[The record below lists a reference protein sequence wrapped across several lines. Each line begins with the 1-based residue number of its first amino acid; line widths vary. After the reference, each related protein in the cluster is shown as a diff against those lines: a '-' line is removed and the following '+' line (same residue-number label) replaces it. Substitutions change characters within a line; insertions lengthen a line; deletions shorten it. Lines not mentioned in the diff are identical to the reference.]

1 MTRVFRS
8 ALMLHCLLVTI
19 SLGAQDPAL
28 DDFER
33 AALGGNW
40 TRFSGSDAEI
50 VNGSDLGKPASAW
63 VFVGWTASEFA
74 ADQFCEAVIADG
86 RPDTMLTQVYVRR
99 RTSDLARYGFH
110 FNDENEDGT
119 GIANPRWE
127 IKYDGVP
134 TAQTRILAS
143 VPATMPQPGDTLR
156 IEVRGTSPVLI
167 KGFHNGVE
175 VVSAAD
181 SAHQRITT
189 SGVVGMVSRLRRG
202 GYTAPPNSPVFASWR
217 GGSLGAELR
226 MQRANGGS
234 GDFILSF
241 GTASNRTYTVQW
253 TESIT
258 EPQWTALISLG
269 GDGTE
274 KSVALTNSTLQRFYR
289 VRLD

>member
-1 MTRVFRS
+1 MSTVSRS
-8 ALMLHCLLVTI
+8 VLLVCGLLMTFAA
-19 SLGAQDPAL
+19 SAQDPAR

-33 AALGGNW
+33 VSLGGNW

-50 VNGSDLGKPASAW
+50 VNGSDLGKPTNAW
-63 VFVGWTASEFA
+63 LFVGWTASEFA

-86 RPDTMLTQVYVRR
+86 RPVSLLTQVYARR
-99 RTSDLARYGFH
+99 RTNDLARYGFH

-143 VPATMPQPGDTLR
+143 ILATMPQPGDTLR
-156 IEVRGTSPVLI
+156 IEVRGTSLVNI

-175 VVSAAD
+175 VISAMD

-217 GGSLGAELR
+217 GGSLGPELR
-226 MQRANGGS
+226 IQPGNAGGP
-234 GDFILSF
+234 DFVVQFNTS
-241 GTASNRTYTVQW
+241 TNKTYTVERSETLNSPEW
-253 TESIT
+253 TTLST
-258 EPQWTALISLG
+258 VG
-269 GDGTE
+269 GDG
-274 KSVALTNSTLQRFYR
+274 AARNRW
-289 VRLD
+289 RLRIPPRSSFIGCG

>member
-1 MTRVFRS
+1 MTRVSRS
-8 ALMLHCLLVTI
+8 ALVLHGLLVTF
-19 SLGAQDPAL
+19 SVTAQDPAL

-33 AALGGNW
+33 ATLGGNW

-50 VNGSDLGKPASAW
+50 VHGSDLGKPGSAW
-63 VFVGWTASEFA
+63 LFVGWTAYEFT

-86 RPDTMLTQVYVRR
+86 RPDTLLTQVYVRR
-99 RTSDLARYGFH
+99 RTNDLARYGFH
-110 FNDENEDGT
+110 FNDENDDGT

-134 TAQTRILAS
+134 TPQTRILAS
-143 VPATMPQPGDTLR
+143 VSATMPQPGDSLR

-175 VVSAAD
+175 VISATD

-217 GGSLGAELR
+217 GGSLGPELR
-226 MQRANGGS
+226 MQRTSGGS
-234 GDFILSF
+234 ADFILSF
-241 GTASNRTYTVQW
+241 STASNRTYTVQW
-253 TESIT
+253 TENFI
-258 EPQWTALISLG
+258 EPEWTALTSLG

-274 KSVALTNSTLQRFYR
+274 KSVTLTNSFLQRFYR
-289 VRLD
+289 VRMD